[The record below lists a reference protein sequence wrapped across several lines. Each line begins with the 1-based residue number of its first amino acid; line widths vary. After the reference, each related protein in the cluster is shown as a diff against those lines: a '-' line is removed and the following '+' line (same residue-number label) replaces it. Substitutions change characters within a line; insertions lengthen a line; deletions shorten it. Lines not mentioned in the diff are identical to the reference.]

1 MANIKK
7 LVVGISMVLVAGS
20 AAAATDKKAD
30 DDSLLVMFKQSVTK
44 EQRQDLIQNAGG
56 SLRALD
62 DSGRD
67 IAMRH
72 IADGRIAKV
81 KVRNAKQ
88 RDALIKRLSQHP
100 LVEVA
105 EPNYIINIKDSKEPG
120 FNILATPD
128 DPGFGDMWALE
139 NTGQS
144 GGTPGVDIDARPA
157 WDITTGDS
165 NIVIGVI
172 DSGVDYTHPDL
183 VGNMWVNP
191 GEICDNGEDDDGN
204 GVVDDCYGYSA
215 ITSSGDPMDENGHGT
230 HVAGTI
236 GATSNNGVGVT
247 GVNWDVQII
256 GCQFLDADGYGS
268 TAGAIECIDYMANLK
283 VNHGVNLVATNN
295 SWGGGA
301 YSESLK
307 TAISDSIDQG
317 IMFVSAAGNDGIDAD
332 VTASYPGGYD
342 LDGIVNVANTTRT
355 DSMSGTSTYGLESVD
370 LGAPGTEILSTYLN
384 DGYATAS
391 GTSMASPHV
400 AGVAALVWS
409 IDPSLTIAEVKQIL
423 MDSGESIPALSG
435 KTVSGKRLNAL
446 SALEAADPDPAYRLT
461 LSPGRQEIVAG
472 DSTTFTL
479 DVGSIADWSG
489 TVDLSVAAEPE
500 LDVSLS
506 SSQADEGDSVDVQ
519 VNTTDETQWG
529 EYSITVSGSDVET
542 GEITRE
548 VSSAVYVLPQGL
560 SDFYYEDAANTDIP
574 DDDNEGISRVINVPE
589 TGVVFGADVSV
600 DITHTWQGDLIVSLT
615 SPEGTEHV
623 LHDRAGGSTEDLVR
637 SWSVDTFNGEDMTGD
652 WTLTVSDNAGAD
664 TGTLNHWS
672 LTLTAVEE
680 DDGLPD
686 APVASFEA
694 SVDDLTVTFS
704 NTSSDSDGD
713 IASYFWEFGD
723 GSTSTEANPVYA
735 YSEAGIYDVTLTV
748 TDATE
753 LSDSVTQSVNVSITD
768 IELSV
773 YRATHLRNDTT
784 LVDLRWS
791 GAAGDVDLYRDGEFI
806 ETLDNSG
813 RYRDRFK
820 SDGSDVV
827 YELCETGTEACQSA
841 TASF

>member
-7 LVVGISMVLVAGS
+7 LVVGISMALVAGS
-20 AAAATDKKAD
+20 AVATTDKKAD
-30 DDSLLVMFKQSVTK
+30 DDSLLVMFKHAVTK
-44 EQRQDLIQNAGG
+44 EQRQDLIKNAGG

-62 DSGRD
+62 DRGRD
-67 IAMRH
+67 LAMRN

-81 KVRNAKQ
+81 KVRNAAQ

-105 EPNYIINIKDSKEPG
+105 EPNYIISINDLKSSK

-128 DPGFGDMWALE
+128 DPAFGDMWALE

-183 VGNMWVNP
+183 AGNMWVNP
-191 GEICDNGEDDDGN
+191 GEVCDNGVDDDGN
-204 GVVDDCYGYSA
+204 GVIDDCYGYSA
-215 ITSSGDPMDENGHGT
+215 VTSTGDPMDENGHGT

-236 GATSNNGVGVT
+236 GASANNGVGVT
-247 GVNWDVQII
+247 GVNWDVQIV
-256 GCQFLDADGYGS
+256 GCQFLDASGFGS
-268 TAGAIECIDYMANLK
+268 TAGAIECIDYMTNLK

-301 YSESLK
+301 YSESLR
-307 TAISDSIDQG
+307 TAISDSTDQG
-317 IMFVSAAGNDGIDAD
+317 IMFITAAGNDGIDAD
-332 VTASYPGGYD
+332 VTPSYPGSYD
-342 LDGIVNVANTTRT
+342 LDGIVNVANTNRNDEMTG
-355 DSMSGTSTYGLESVD
+355 SSTYGLQSVD

-384 DGYATAS
+384 DGYATAT
-391 GTSMASPHV
+391 GTSMSSPHV
-400 AGVAALVWS
+400 AGVAGLIWS
-409 IDPSLTIAEVKQIL
+409 IAPHLTVAEVKQIL
-423 MDSGESIPALSG
+423 MDSGESLPALSG
-435 KTVSGKRLNAL
+435 TTVSGKRLNAL
-446 SALEAADPDPAYRLT
+446 SALEGADPDPSYRLT
-461 LSPGRQEIVAG
+461 LSPAMQEIVAG
-472 DSTTFTL
+472 DSTTLTL
-479 DVGSIADWSG
+479 DVGSIADWTG
-489 TVDLSVAAEPE
+489 TVDLSVSAEPQ

-506 SSQADEGDSVDVQ
+506 ANQADEGDSVDVQ
-519 VNTTDETQWG
+519 VSTTDETQWG

-548 VSSAVYVLPQGL
+548 VSSTVYVLPQGL
-560 SDFYYEDAANTDIP
+560 SDFYYDDAANTDIP
-574 DDDNEGISRVINVPE
+574 DNDNNGITRVINVPE

-623 LHDRAGGSTEDLVR
+623 LHDRSGGSTDDLVQT
-637 SWSVDTFNGEDMTGD
+637 WSVDTFNGEDMSGD
-652 WTLTVSDNAGAD
+652 WTLYVSDNAGAD

-686 APVASFEA
+686 APVAGFET
-694 SVDDLTVTFS
+694 SVDDLTVTFT
-704 NTSSDSDGD
+704 NTSTDSDSD
-713 IASYFWEFGD
+713 IASYLWEFGD

-735 YSEAGIYDVTLTV
+735 YSEAGVYDVTLTV
-748 TDATE
+748 TDDTE
-753 LSDSVTQSVNVSITD
+753 LSDSVTKSVNVSITD
-768 IELSV
+768 IELNV
-773 YRATHLRNDTT
+773 YRATHLRNGTT
-784 LVDLRWS
+784 LVDLRWT
-791 GAAGDVDLYRDGEFI
+791 GAGGDVDLYRDGEFVD
-806 ETLDNSG
+806 TLSDSG

-827 YELCETGTEACQSA
+827 YELCEAGTQACHSA

>member
-7 LVVGISMVLVAGS
+7 LVVGISMALAASS
-20 AAAATDKKAD
+20 AVAATDKKAD
-30 DDSLLVMFKQSVTK
+30 DDSLLVMFKQAVTK
-44 EQRQDLIQNAGG
+44 EQRQDLIKNAGG

-62 DSGRD
+62 DRGRD
-67 IAMRH
+67 LAMRN

-81 KVRNAKQ
+81 RVRNAAQ

-105 EPNYIINIKDSKEPG
+105 EPNYIISINDVKDSK

-144 GGTPGVDIDARPA
+144 GGTPGSDIDARPA

-172 DSGVDYTHPDL
+172 DTGVDYTHSDL
-183 VGNMWVNP
+183 AGNMWVNP
-191 GEICDNGEDDDGN
+191 GEVCDNGQDDDGN
-204 GVVDDCYGYSA
+204 GVIDDCYGYSA
-215 ITSSGDPMDENGHGT
+215 VTSTGDPMDENGHGT

-236 GATSNNGVGVT
+236 GASANNGVGVT

-256 GCQFLDADGYGS
+256 GCQFLDADGFGS
-268 TAGAIECIDYMANLK
+268 TAAAIECIDYMTNLK

-295 SWGGGA
+295 SWGGGP
-301 YSESLK
+301 YSESLR

-317 IMFVSAAGNDGIDAD
+317 IMFITAAGNDGIDAD
-332 VTASYPGGYD
+332 VTPSYPGSYD
-342 LDGIVNVANTTRT
+342 LDGIVNVANTTRL
-355 DSMSGTSTYGLESVD
+355 DGMSGSSTYGLESVD
-370 LGAPGTEILSTYLN
+370 LGAPGTEILSTYLD

-400 AGVAALVWS
+400 AGVAGLVWS
-409 IDPSLTIAEVKQIL
+409 IAPHLSVTEVKQIL

-435 KTVSGKRLNAL
+435 KTTSGKRLNAL
-446 SALEAADPDPAYRLT
+446 SALEASDPDPSFRLT
-461 LSPGRQEIVAG
+461 LAPALQEIVAG
-472 DSTTFTL
+472 DSATLTL
-479 DVGSIADWSG
+479 DVGSIAEWSG
-489 TVDLSVAAEPE
+489 TVDLSVSADPQV
-500 LDVSLS
+500 DVSLS
-506 SSQADEGDSVDVQ
+506 ANQADAGESVDVQ
-519 VNTTDETQWG
+519 VNTTDQTQWG
-529 EYSITVSGSDVET
+529 EYTITVSGSDVDT

-548 VSSAVYVLPQGL
+548 VSSVVYVLPQGL
-560 SDFYYEDAANTDIP
+560 SDFYYEDAANADIP
-574 DDDNEGISRVINVPE
+574 DDDSNGITRVINVPE

-623 LHDRAGGSTEDLVR
+623 LHDRSGGSTDDLVQD
-637 SWSVDTFNGEDMTGD
+637 WSVDTFNGEDMSGD
-652 WTLTVSDNAGAD
+652 WTLHVSDNAGAD

-672 LTLTAVEE
+672 LTLTAIEE

-686 APVASFEA
+686 APVAGFET
-694 SVDDLTVTFS
+694 SVDDLTVTFT
-704 NTSSDSDGD
+704 NTSTDSDGD

-723 GSTSTEANPVYA
+723 GSTSTEANPIYA
-735 YSEAGIYDVTLTV
+735 YSEAGVYDVTLTV

-773 YRATHLRNDTT
+773 YRATHLRNGTT

-791 GAAGDVDLYRDGEFI
+791 GASGDVDLYRDGEFV
-806 ETLDNSG
+806 ETLSDSG

-827 YELCETGTEACQSA
+827 YELCEAGTQACHSA